1 MDSKQGLVYRR
12 SLLAEFF
19 RGAIMGRVKTATSW
33 EGSHP
38 FFAELSGDMC
48 YHLNSTHLDVAK
60 EELAKFHVIG
70 LQERFDASLVWAA
83 FELKWSPSELVY
95 DRKAYASATTN
106 ESVSKGPV
114 RSYKDNRKKIALRRP
129 KAADLPPKLAARI
142 NSSPRYQLE
151 REFYKHALELHTER
165 TAKLPGFAQQVE
177 VFVSAC
183 NQAGQKAARVK
194 GTRHTSR

>member
-95 DRKAYASATTN
+95 DRKVCGEGRRALPTLKR
-106 ESVSKGPV
+106 ESQ
-114 RSYKDNRKKIALRRP
+114 
-129 KAADLPPKLAARI
+129 
-142 NSSPRYQLE
+142 SSRQ
-151 REFYKHALELHTER
+151 TC
-165 TAKLPGFAQQVE
+165 
-177 VFVSAC
+177 S
-183 NQAGQKAARVK
+183 RV
-194 GTRHTSR
+194 TL